1 MFRKAEKVRRPIQSA
16 KPNMKSPQQAF
27 SRDQPYMATARMKD
41 RNERDTPP
49 LKANN
54 DAADDDD
61 ADALVKPHHNNHTSS
76 PSPAVTQDSGDAAA
90 AGAADVSE

>member
-27 SRDQPYMATARMKD
+27 SPDQPYMATARMKD

-54 DAADDDD
+54 DAAADD

-76 PSPAVTQDSGDAAA
+76 PSPAVTQDSGDTAA